1 MRASV
6 YFSKCLN
13 YLIGDPKVTSLEH
26 RIFNTISLINGS
38 LNLFATL
45 SVVYLGNAVIV
56 FLANFISG
64 TVLLGM
70 YYLSRFKNFYQALY
84 WPFNITIL
92 LYLSS
97 LWFFNSGTLGGNHYY
112 FIPALVIAIVMIQN
126 QSLWFVYLIYIE
138 ASFGLLVLEYFHED
152 WLSGQETRMDRYIDL
167 AVNFIFVQ
175 IFTSWIIL
183 ILRKNLNIER
193 KKSDDLLLSILPES
207 IAEELKR
214 TERVIP
220 VRHESISILFTDMAG
235 FTKLAETMSPEDL
248 VESLDACFRKFDELV
263 AKHKMEKIKTIGDA
277 YMAAGG
283 IPKSNSTHA
292 IDAVLCGLEMQEFM
306 GNLEDSKLMKNEHI
320 WELRLGIHSGPA
332 VAGVVGSQKFVYDI
346 WGDSVNTA
354 SRLESS
360 GIVGQVNISQSTYDL
375 VTDFFDCSY
384 RGKVSAKNKG
394 EMDMYYVLGIKKD
407 LRESSDS
414 FIPNSVFWEKYGKLS

>member
-1 MRASV
+1 MNILSH
-6 YFSKCLN
+6 
-13 YLIGDPKVTSLEH
+13 LIGDPKVTSLEH

-38 LNLFATL
+38 LNILAIG
-45 SVVYLGNAVIV
+45 SVIYLGNPIIV
-56 FLANFISG
+56 FWSNLISG
-64 TVLLGM
+64 LIMLGM
-70 YYLSRFKNFYQALY
+70 YFLSRFKGIYQNMY
-84 WPFNITIL
+84 WPFNLTTL
-92 LYLSS
+92 CYLTS

-112 FIPALVIAIVMIQN
+112 FISALVIAIILLRK
-126 QSLWFVYLIYIE
+126 QSLLFVFFIYGTT
-138 ASFGLLVLEYFHED
+138 SLSLLALEYFHED

-167 AVNFIFVQ
+167 AVNFVFVQ
-175 IFTSWIIL
+175 ILSAWLVL
-183 ILRKNLNIER
+183 ILQRNLNIER
-193 KKSDDLLLSILPES
+193 KKSDDLLLNILPES
-207 IAEELKR
+207 IAEELKK
-214 TERVIP
+214 TEKVVP

-283 IPKSNSTHA
+283 IPKSNKTHA

-306 GNLEDSKLMKNEHI
+306 GNLEDSKLLKNEHI

-375 VTDFFDCSY
+375 VADFFDCSY
-384 RGKVSAKNKG
+384 RGKVPAKNKG
-394 EMDMYYVLGIKKD
+394 EMEMYYVLGIKKE
-407 LRESSDS
+407 LREVSNPLL
-414 FIPNSVFWEKYGKLS
+414 PNSKFREKYASLC